1 MGSSVREPEEMS
13 TAIGALAYALKERD
27 RYTGEH
33 SEAVRDL
40 VAALGRR
47 LGLDEAQATE
57 AEQVALLHDMGKLAV
72 PDEILDKPGP
82 LTELEWDLMRQIP
95 EIGSRVVR
103 SIPGLAH
110 VADAIHAEH
119 ERWDGLGYPRAL
131 SGEAIPLSS
140 RIVFVCDAFC
150 AMTADRPYR
159 HARSRVDALR
169 EVAKGIGT
177 QFCPHAANALLV
189 ELLAT

>member
-1 MGSSVREPEEMS
+1 MREPEGMS
-13 TAIGALAYALKERD
+13 TAIGVLVHALKERD
-27 RYTGEH
+27 CYTGEH

-57 AEQVALLHDMGKLAV
+57 AEQVAVLHDMGKVAV
-72 PDEILDKPGP
+72 PDEILDKAGP
-82 LTELEWDLMRQIP
+82 LTELEWDLMRQVP
-95 EIGSRVVR
+95 VIGLRIVR
-103 SIPGLAH
+103 NFPALAH

-150 AMTADRPYR
+150 AMTAERPYR
-159 HARSRVDALR
+159 QARSRVDALR
-169 EVAKGIGT
+169 EVANGIGT
-177 QFCPHAANALLV
+177 QFCPDAANALLV
-189 ELLAT
+189 ELLAA